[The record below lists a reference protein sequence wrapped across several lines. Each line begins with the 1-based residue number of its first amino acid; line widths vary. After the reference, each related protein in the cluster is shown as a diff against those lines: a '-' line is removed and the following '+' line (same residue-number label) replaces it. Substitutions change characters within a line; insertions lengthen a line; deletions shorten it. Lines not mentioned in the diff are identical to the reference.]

1 MPSKMSRQ
9 KDAKKEARGTHTG
22 EVSEPNLEEKPK
34 PEQNQ
39 RRKNHKRRSQK
50 EKKNQKKLLRKC

>member
-9 KDAKKEARGTHTG
+9 KDAKKEARETHTG
-22 EVSEPNLEEKPK
+22 EVSEPKLEEKPK

-39 RRKNHKRRSQK
+39 RRKNHKRR
-50 EKKNQKKLLRKC
+50 KKIKKRKKIKRNF